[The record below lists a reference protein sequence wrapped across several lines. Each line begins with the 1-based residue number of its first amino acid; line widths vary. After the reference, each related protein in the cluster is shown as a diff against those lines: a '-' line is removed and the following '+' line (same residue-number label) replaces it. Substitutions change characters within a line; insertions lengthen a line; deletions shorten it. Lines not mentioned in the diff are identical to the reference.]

1 MKKLFVF
8 AAILIVAVML
18 SGCGE
23 KAAEKV
29 IETSTGGQADVDIDN
44 DSVKV
49 NTNAG
54 SWEVG
59 EDISLPSGFPS
70 DVHVVDGTIIT
81 AMTITEGESYTV
93 SIQTSETVNSVK
105 EEYES
110 ELAADDWEV
119 TMSLAIQDGF
129 SMSAEKGDRIVTVGI
144 SSEDEGALVII
155 STSKIDY

>member
-1 MKKLFVF
+1 MKKLFVL

-23 KAAEKV
+23 KAAEKA
-29 IETSTGGQADVDIDN
+29 IETSTGGQADVDIDK

-70 DVHVVDGTIIT
+70 DVHVVDGTIVT
-81 AMTITEGESYTV
+81 AMTFTEGESYTV
-93 SIQTSETVNSVK
+93 TIQTSKTVNSVK

-110 ELAADDWEV
+110 ELASDGWDI
-119 TMSLAIQDGF
+119 TMSLVIEGDF
-129 SMSAEKGDRIVTVGI
+129 FFFFEKGDRMVSVSIG
-144 SSEDEGALVII
+144 SEDEGAFVLL
-155 STSKIDY
+155 STSKTNY